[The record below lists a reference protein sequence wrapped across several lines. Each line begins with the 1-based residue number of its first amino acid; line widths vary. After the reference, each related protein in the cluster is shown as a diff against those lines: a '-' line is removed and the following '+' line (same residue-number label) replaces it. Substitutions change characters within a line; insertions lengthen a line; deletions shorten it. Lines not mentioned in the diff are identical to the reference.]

1 LSEITWAVLRR
12 QRLSQAFKLT
22 LSGGQRLAH
31 SEKAR
36 YHTLNI
42 AIDWRDRLA
51 ECYGRNCS
59 SSVGSN
65 AGQFLQ
71 LCFTARKATIVLA
84 AHDLRALVQVA
95 RA

>member
-1 LSEITWAVLRR
+1 LSEITWSVLRR
-12 QRLSQAFKLT
+12 QRLSQAFELT

-31 SEKAR
+31 SEEAR

-42 AIDWRDRLA
+42 AIDRRDRLA
-51 ECYGRNCS
+51 ECYGRYCS
-59 SSVGSN
+59 SRVGSN

-71 LCFTARKATIVLA
+71 LCFAARKATTVVA
-84 AHDLRALVQVA
+84 AHELRALVQVA